1 VTAAVSDDE
10 MPSDHPAAAIGFLP
24 GDGDEYVITEGGL
37 AGQRGC
43 FSHDADGT
51 VTGVDIAGQ
60 LFNRVT
66 RAS

>member
-1 VTAAVSDDE
+1 
-10 MPSDHPAAAIGFLP
+10 MPPDHPAAAIGFLP
-24 GDGDEYVITEGGL
+24 CDSDSDEYVITEGGL

-51 VTGVDIAGQ
+51 VTGVDIAGR